1 MGASLRQTADAMM
14 LGFGHPHPY
23 PLAMT
28 NPDINLTEW
37 IGYVAATLTT
47 CSFVPQAILILRT
60 RNVVGISVGM
70 YWAFTT
76 GVALWLLYG
85 WQLQAW
91 PIIIANAITVV
102 LAATILITKIVVE
115 RNLKQARL
123 ERHARRQPLDAVQDE
138 GSAPA
143 VKEL

>member
-1 MGASLRQTADAMM
+1 MM
-14 LGFGHPHPY
+14 RRCAQRAF
-23 PLAMT
+23 PLNVMT

-85 WQLQAW
+85 WQLKAW

-115 RNLKQARL
+115 RNLKRARL
-123 ERHARRQPLDAVQDE
+123 ERHARRQPLNA
-138 GSAPA
+138 GSD
-143 VKEL
+143 

>member
-1 MGASLRQTADAMM
+1 MM
-14 LGFGHPHPY
+14 RRCAQRAF
-23 PLAMT
+23 PLNVMT

-85 WQLQAW
+85 WQLKAW

-115 RNLKQARL
+115 RNLKRARL
-123 ERHARRQPLDAVQDE
+123 ERHARRQPLDA
-138 GSAPA
+138 G
-143 VKEL
+143 KN